1 MQKPIVNELQDE
13 YAGTVDIH
21 YLDVYDVLEE
31 AQKLG
36 ITAVPT
42 LVFYDGEG
50 NIAYTNIGEM
60 DKESLKAKLDEIKGN

>member
-31 AQKLG
+31 DQ
-36 ITAVPT
+36 
-42 LVFYDGEG
+42 
-50 NIAYTNIGEM
+50 M

>member
-42 LVFYDGEG
+42 LVFYDAEG
-50 NIAYTNIGEM
+50 NIAHTNVGAM
-60 DKESLKAKLDEIKGN
+60 DRESLRAKLDEIKSS